1 MNIDTTEAVCMT
13 QDRNSSVVLDVVDQ
27 LIGATWYHDVDVL
40 VKVKERGYG
49 VSHGDEL
56 YRGVRDACVG

>member
-1 MNIDTTEAVCMT
+1 MT